1 MVEKMIEYVL
11 LVLVFF
17 SFFMNLI
24 LFGGIS
30 AIHDMIKILLL
41 QQVENPEIENENEN
55 DYTKWDDGQC

>member
-1 MVEKMIEYVL
+1 
-11 LVLVFF
+11 
-17 SFFMNLI
+17 MNLI

-41 QQVENPEIENENEN
+41 QQVENPEIEIENEN